1 MGGDAVSDVWFATA
15 LDGWALT
22 SDSSDPQCPTFLRSI
37 NGGVT
42 WSGLAPPF

>member
-1 MGGDAVSDVWFATA
+1 MGGDAVSDIWFATA

-22 SDSSDPQCPTFLRSI
+22 SDSSDPQCPSFLRSI

-42 WSGLAPPF
+42 WSGLSAPF